1 MRPPAHRIFMRNW
14 ERNLLNNNNN
24 REGRKVTQQ

>member
-14 ERNLLNNNNN
+14 ERNLLNNNN
-24 REGRKVTQQ
+24 REGRKVTWQ